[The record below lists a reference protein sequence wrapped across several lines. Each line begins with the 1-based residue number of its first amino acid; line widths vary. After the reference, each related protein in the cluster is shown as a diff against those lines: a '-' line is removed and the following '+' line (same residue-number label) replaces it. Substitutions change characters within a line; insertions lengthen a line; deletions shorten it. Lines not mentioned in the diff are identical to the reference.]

1 MDYKAK
7 IIELVEKIRDVKL
20 LRFIYYMLDDAYNRH
35 EELFG
40 ESTGE

>member
-7 IIELVEKIRDVKL
+7 IIELVEKISDVKL

-35 EELFG
+35 EDLFG
-40 ESTGE
+40 KCADK